1 MKNNKMKN
9 IITIVLLI
17 MLVVVGGLLMWR
29 NGFPTKKHTRIK
41 IPPQL
46 RSGQIIEKVKDENY
60 GYYARHQPEQDELN
74 KH

>member
-1 MKNNKMKN
+1 MKN

-17 MLVVVGGLLMWR
+17 MLVVVAGLMMWEAR

-46 RSGQIIEKVKDENY
+46 RSGQIIQKY
-60 GYYARHQPEQDELN
+60 L
-74 KH
+74 